1 MADEPGSDPQ
11 RDAEQ
16 QADGGGAVEALWFL
30 DPQSPRW
37 LDDQT
42 RVPDPVWERLSDSLR
57 QEAAAR
63 SARGQARSI
72 FTATNRKRAARA
84 GMEPDT
90 SLGGPRTAVLRPRRN
105 QWLVGSVAAGV
116 ALLAVGIVVQSV
128 QSTRETPVVAAE
140 APQRGTAARSA
151 QGPVGEPLVSTT
163 MPSPARRV
171 LASGTDYRPQ
181 TLRSQVV
188 DLLQRI
194 GARAPSDFAA
204 LPTNEQGTI
213 GSTGFTATVPALRAC
228 ITGLTRSDLSQAL
241 VVDRASFGGIDVG
254 LVIIPQDFLTVLG
267 GTKPTASASTPN
279 GNVDIWVVEPD
290 CSRLDPGVILH
301 LLHEVSAR

>member
-1 MADEPGSDPQ
+1 MADEPGSDRK

-16 QADGGGAVEALWFL
+16 QADGGGAVQALWFL

-37 LDDQT
+37 LEDQT
-42 RVPDPVWERLSDSLR
+42 RMPDPVWERLSDSLR

-63 SARGQARSI
+63 SAQGQTTSI
-72 FTATNRKRAARA
+72 FTAPSRTRATQTGLAP
-84 GMEPDT
+84 ET
-90 SLGGPRTAVLRPRRN
+90 SLGGRRTAVLRPRRN

-151 QGPVGEPLVSTT
+151 QGPVGEPLLAAT

-171 LASGTDYRPQ
+171 LASGTDYQPQ
-181 TLRSQVV
+181 TLRAQVV

-204 LPTNEQGTI
+204 VPTDEQGTI
-213 GSTGFTATVPALRAC
+213 GSTGFTASLPALRAC
-228 ITGLTRSDLSQAL
+228 ITGLTRTDLSQAL
-241 VVDRASFGGIDVG
+241 VVDRASFGGTDVG

-267 GTKPTASASTPN
+267 GTNPTASASTPN

-290 CSRLDPGVILH
+290 CSRLDPGVVLH
-301 LLHEVSAR
+301 LLHEVSAQ